1 MTCKRLETRKKI
13 LTNKKI
19 LIIQKAQSPRELWHD
34 KKL

>member
-13 LTNKKI
+13 LTN
-19 LIIQKAQSPRELWHD
+19 QKAQSPRKLWPD

>member
-19 LIIQKAQSPRELWHD
+19 LIIQKAQSPR
-34 KKL
+34 KV